1 MTNEA
6 LHVFKD
12 EENGVES
19 RVFFNSKH
27 YGVTVLD
34 VDSGETL
41 PVVSFFI
48 EEGKAI
54 DYAKQV
60 AGLIPCGPISVSL

>member
-1 MTNEA
+1 MTNEV

-19 RVFFNSKH
+19 RVFFNSKR

-41 PVVSFFI
+41 PVVSFFVD
-48 EEGKAI
+48 ESVAI

-60 AGLIPCGPISVSL
+60 AGLIPCGTISVSL

>member
-1 MTNEA
+1 
-6 LHVFKD
+6 
-12 EENGVES
+12 
-19 RVFFNSKH
+19 VFFNSKR

-41 PVVSFFI
+41 PVVSFFVD
-48 EEGKAI
+48 ESMAI

-60 AGLIPCGPISVSL
+60 AGLIPCGTISVSL